1 MNHDFILE
9 KIQKLVKE
17 NISCPELIPLL
28 ERHKCLYLRH
38 LTGDAKVNMD
48 IQLAKAA
55 AATRYQVCA
64 PVFAEIH
71 QIPYAAIKGAV
82 LSQDAYGSPFFRAS
96 GDIDTL
102 TSREYV
108 DVIKSIFQKHGFI
121 QGKVTDGGIVPYSRK
136 ELLFQTAM
144 SHQTAP
150 FIKKASN
157 PLCPYVNVDVNLD
170 IMWGESAQNTD
181 MEYVL
186 SHSIEME
193 IAGITVKR
201 LAPEMAFLSLC
212 LHHYKDMN
220 SIYLLYEGS
229 LRLSLFCDIYYYTVR
244 NLHLDWKLLRQHSEA
259 LSVGSYLYYCL
270 YYTNQIFDDPSLTNL
285 LKMWEVYRDDH
296 LLGSLRLTDAER
308 KTWSVPFPERLF
320 TENISKLMDGILDDA
335 DRKKIAL
342 NKCLM

>member
-1 MNHDFILE
+1 MNYDFILE

-38 LTGDAKVNMD
+38 LTGDAKTNMD

-64 PVFAEIH
+64 PVFEAIK
-71 QIPYAAIKGAV
+71 QIPYAVIKGAV

-96 GDIDTL
+96 GDIDIL

-108 DVIKSIFQKHGFI
+108 DTIKSILLGHGFM
-121 QGKVTDGGIVPYSRK
+121 QGKVTDDGIVPYSRK

-150 FIKKASN
+150 FVKKASN
-157 PLCPYVNVDVNLD
+157 PLCPYINVDVNLD
-170 IMWGESAQNTD
+170 ILWGESAQNTD

-186 SHSIEME
+186 SHSMETE

-229 LRLSLFCDIYYYTVR
+229 LRLSLFCDIYYAVR
-244 NLHLDWKLLRQHSEA
+244 NLHLDWVLLRQQSEA
-259 LSVGSYLYYCL
+259 LSVGPYLYYCL
-270 YYTNQIFDDPSLTNL
+270 YYTNKVFDDPSLTNL
-285 LKMWEVYRDDH
+285 LKIWEVYRDNC
-296 LLGSLRLTDAER
+296 LLDSFGLTDAER

-320 TENISKLMDGILDDA
+320 TKDLSALMDGILNDA
-335 DRKKIAL
+335 DREKIAL
-342 NKCLM
+342 NERLM

>member
-1 MNHDFILE
+1 MNYDFILE

-48 IQLAKAA
+48 IQLAKTAVA
-55 AATRYQVCA
+55 SCYQTCA
-64 PVFAEIH
+64 PVFEAIK
-71 QIPYAAIKGAV
+71 QIPYAVIKGTV

-96 GDIDTL
+96 GDIDIL

-108 DVIKSIFQKHGFI
+108 DVIKIVLQKHGFI
-121 QGKVTDGGIVPYSRK
+121 QGKVTDNGLIPYSRK
-136 ELLFQTAM
+136 ELLFQTAL

-150 FIKKASN
+150 FVKEIPN

-170 IMWGESAQNTD
+170 IIWGESTQNTD

-186 SHSIEME
+186 SHSTETE

-229 LRLSLFCDIYYYTVR
+229 LRLSLFCDIYYAVR
-244 NLHLDWKLLRQHSEA
+244 NLQLDWELLRQHSEA
-259 LSVGSYLYYCL
+259 LSVGPYLYYCL
-270 YYTNQIFDDPSLTNL
+270 YYTNKVFDDPGLTNL
-285 LKMWEVYRDDH
+285 LKIGEVYRDDH
-296 LLGSLRLTDAER
+296 LLDSFGLTDAER
-308 KTWSVPFPERLF
+308 KTWSVPFSERLF
-320 TENISKLMDGILDDA
+320 IEDMSALMDEILDDA
-335 DRKKIAL
+335 DREKITL
-342 NKCLM
+342 NELLM

>member
-1 MNHDFILE
+1 MNYDFILE

-38 LTGDAKVNMD
+38 RTGDAKAIMD
-48 IQLAKAA
+48 IQLAKTAVA
-55 AATRYQVCA
+55 SRYQTCV
-64 PVFAEIH
+64 PVFEAIK
-71 QIPYAAIKGAV
+71 QIPYAVIKGAV

-96 GDIDTL
+96 GDIDIL

-108 DVIKSIFQKHGFI
+108 DTIKSILLGHGFM
-121 QGKVTDGGIVPYSRK
+121 QGKVTDDGLVPFSRK
-136 ELLFQTAM
+136 ELLFQAAM

-150 FIKKASN
+150 FAKEIPN

-170 IMWGESAQNTD
+170 IVWGESTQNTD

-186 SHSIEME
+186 SHSME
-193 IAGITVKR
+193 TEFAGITVKR

-229 LRLSLFCDIYYYTVR
+229 LQLSLFCDIYYAVR
-244 NLHLDWKLLRQHSEA
+244 NVHLDWELLRQHSEA
-259 LSVGSYLYYCL
+259 LSVGPYLYYCL
-270 YYTNQIFDDPSLTNL
+270 YYTNKVFDDPSLTNI
-285 LKMWEVYRDDH
+285 LKILEVYRDER
-296 LLGSLRLTDAER
+296 LLDSFGLTEAER
-308 KTWSVPFPERLF
+308 KIWPVSFPERLF
-320 TENISKLMDGILDDA
+320 IEDMSALMNEILDDA
-335 DRKKIAL
+335 DRGKIAL
-342 NKCLM
+342 NERLM